1 MDIDALWRAPADDD
15 NNSTTNSNN
24 EIEMRRTIGGPGSIV
39 SSKRSSLQQRRT
51 SFTSLTDIPTSLN
64 RNSRRGSSFIPN
76 DKKSSKEMREVMQ
89 AAAAAA
95 EDKVDRPVLSRT
107 LVLPTGVHRYT
118 DRDWLEPDIKK
129 IRRDYQEGLIF
140 PKFQEGLKSYYAKDW
155 ERAKACFEFVLTQRE
170 DGPSKYF
177 LGLMAEHGGI
187 PPRNFLGYSV
197 VRG

>member
-24 EIEMRRTIGGPGSIV
+24 EIEMRRTLGGPGSNV
-39 SSKRSSLQQRRT
+39 SSKRSSLQQRRA
-51 SFTSLTDIPTSLN
+51 SFTSLADIPTSLN
-64 RNSRRGSSFIPN
+64 RSSRRGSSFIPN

-95 EDKVDRPVLSRT
+95 DDKVDRPVLSKT